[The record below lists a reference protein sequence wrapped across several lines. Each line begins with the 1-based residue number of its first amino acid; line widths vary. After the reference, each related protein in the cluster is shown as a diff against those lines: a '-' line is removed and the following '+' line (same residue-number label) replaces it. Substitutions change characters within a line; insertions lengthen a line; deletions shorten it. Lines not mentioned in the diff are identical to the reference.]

1 MTRCFYSKVLYAKS
15 SEISI
20 STGKPNSFTTLKKTP
35 YSFVTVSEEF
45 IKSVEKMESVVLVPT
60 KLVDIPIHSETSN
73 QVSPIIIPEITAS
86 GHSNLFEVFHLVR
99 KFKDKLLG
107 INSAICQEED
117 LGTLIPNGSLE
128 VDDTI
133 YSFRPSPIP
142 PNQLPSAM
150 QMVNVSS
157 GSIVNGT
164 VGGGNTP
171 SIACSSGIHGHGHDS
186 GIWSSSSFV
195 DTSGSIESVSLPVAG
210 SVLKDGTVNNDRNGS
225 GSCSSCS
232 SLTSSSSSSEVSE
245 MDYDSGLQFL
255 PTSQL
260 NTSTSNLVSP
270 GSCRGGITSGT
281 VVMSNVV
288 QASCVVRKSLH
299 SAKSLCAFLVDL
311 CAVTQFIM
319 DRYLE
324 ELNCGY
330 SE

>member
-1 MTRCFYSKVLYAKS
+1 MTRCFYSKVLYAKA

-20 STGKPNSFTTLKKTP
+20 STGKPNSFTSLKKTP

-60 KLVDIPIHSETSN
+60 KLLDIPIHSENSN

-107 INSAICQEED
+107 INSAMCQDED
-117 LGTLIPNGSLE
+117 LGTLMPNGSLE

-142 PNQLPSAM
+142 PNQLPPS
-150 QMVNVSS
+150 MVNVSN

-164 VGGGNTP
+164 VGGGGNTP

-195 DTSGSIESVSLPVAG
+195 DTNGSIESVSLPPVAG
-210 SVLKDGTVNNDRNGS
+210 DGSVMKHHTNGTPDRNGGGS

-260 NTSTSNLVSP
+260 NTSTSNLASP
-270 GSCRGGITSGT
+270 GSCRGG
-281 VVMSNVV
+281 VSNVV